1 LEGQKLKKKQKHS
14 IKPKIV
20 PGKYLPRIFF
30 FEISEIYFFSSSSIR
45 EGDSPKGSET
55 PTDRLSP
62 DASIPEPPKKVK
74 GFKNKKRINHF
85 YKMAHYEASQSQ
97 KILQCLQ
104 NGKYSD
110 INIKVNGDIIPA
122 HKARFNFI

>member
-1 LEGQKLKKKQKHS
+1 M
-14 IKPKIV
+14 IKPRIV
-20 PGKYLPRIFF
+20 LGKYFAQNFEFGLRKNIF
-30 FEISEIYFFSSSSIR
+30 SSSIR

-62 DASIPEPPKKVK
+62 DASIPEPPKKVY
-74 GFKNKKRINHF
+74 F
-85 YKMAHYEASQSQ
+85 YQKTRELFFSKMAHYEASQSQ

-110 INIKVNGDIIPA
+110 INIKTVISKKI
-122 HKARFNFI
+122 

>member
-1 LEGQKLKKKQKHS
+1 MKFSE
-14 IKPKIV
+14 
-20 PGKYLPRIFF
+20 KY
-30 FEISEIYFFSSSSIR
+30 YFFSSSIK

-74 GFKNKKRINHF
+74 RFKKIKRELIIF

-122 HKARFNFI
+122 HKARFNIISYRLYIGLFQTLFL

>member
-1 LEGQKLKKKQKHS
+1 MRKN
-14 IKPKIV
+14 
-20 PGKYLPRIFF
+20 IF
-30 FEISEIYFFSSSSIR
+30 SSSIR

-62 DASIPEPPKKVK
+62 DASIPEPPKKVY
-74 GFKNKKRINHF
+74 F
-85 YKMAHYEASQSQ
+85 YQKTRELFFSKMAHYEASQSQ

-110 INIKVNGDIIPA
+110 INIKVDGDIIPA
-122 HKARFNFI
+122 HKARFSFIYRCYLLAYI